1 MICLSIMF
9 ISWGLFQK
17 AILPLWVPIVLTVIA
32 SLHVLLYAMRII
44 KNNNHLFSGV

>member
-32 SLHVLLYAMRII
+32 TLHFLAICYKSYAEE
-44 KNNNHLFSGV
+44 